1 MSRKYNTKSS
11 AHVDRAFCLPAPR
24 TQRVLR
30 ACGALREWRRLRR
43 QLGGAGGHRRW
54 PARPVGPALGLALGC
69 ELGLELVQGIEGLK
83 RREGVEV
90 ESFNALHQLLLLC
103 HFRFGCSGT
112 GLLFTHL
119 SL

>member
-1 MSRKYNTKSS
+1 MKKERRQNKELCPCGQGFLFAYTARS
-11 AHVDRAFCLPAPR
+11 ACCAHAARC
-24 TQRVLR
+24 
-30 ACGALREWRRLRR
+30 ACGAGCVGSLAV
-43 QLGGAGGHRRW
+43 QVG
-54 PARPVGPALGLALGC
+54 PPVGPALGLALGC

-119 SL
+119 GL

>member
-11 AHVDRAFCLPAPR
+11 AHEDRAFCLP
-24 TQRVLR
+24 TQR
-30 ACGALREWRRLRR
+30 AALAARMRRVARGLRR
-43 QLGGAGGHRRW
+43 QLGGACMHRRW

-103 HFRFGCSGT
+103 HFRFGRSGT

-119 SL
+119 GL